1 MTHEPEKG
9 TEVAKKLD
17 AMSNDE
23 VVVRLMNYSKF
34 GALAHAF
41 VIEAISKYA
50 AACAAADPKVFDSP
64 MLNGA
69 AWVGVAKEIDGV
81 MSEKYGR
88 A

>member
-1 MTHEPEKG
+1 M
-9 TEVAKKLD
+9 AK
-17 AMSNDE
+17 MESNVD
-23 VVVRLMNYSKF
+23 VVKRIMEFSRF
-34 GALAHAF
+34 GALSQVF

-64 MLNGA
+64 LLNGA
-69 AWVGVAKEIDGV
+69 AWVGVAKEINGV